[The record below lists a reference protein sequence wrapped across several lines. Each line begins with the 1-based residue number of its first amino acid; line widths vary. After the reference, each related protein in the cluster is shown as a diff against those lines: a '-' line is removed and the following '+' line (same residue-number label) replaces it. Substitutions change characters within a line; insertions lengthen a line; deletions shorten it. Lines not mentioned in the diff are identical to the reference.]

1 MSTDEL
7 HLDELTLAKAKR
19 LAAEK
24 NISVEELVSEAI
36 ERYTVAPSEA
46 APPKNIIGA
55 FADQADLLDEIV
67 EEAYQNRERRPFR
80 APSS

>member
-7 HLDELTLAKAKR
+7 HLDELTLARARR
-19 LAAEK
+19 LAEEK
-24 NISVEELVSEAI
+24 NITIEEVFSKAI
-36 ERYTVAPSEA
+36 ERYSVSPPES

-80 APSS
+80 APSA